1 MTSFNHY
8 AFGAV
13 ADWLHRT
20 VAGLAP
26 AEPGYRTIAVRP
38 RPGGGLTRAAAR
50 HRTPYGMAE
59 VAWERDGHTLNLSVT
74 APPGTSA
81 IVSLPS
87 PDLTETVA
95 GPGHHRFSCAYRP
108 AAEDPV
114 QVLAADRTDPDGGMP

>member
-50 HRTPYGMAE
+50 HRTPYGIAE
-59 VAWERDGHTLNLSVT
+59 VAWERTGPTLSLSVT
-74 APPGTSA
+74 TPPGTSA
-81 IVSLPS
+81 IISLPS
-87 PDLTETVA
+87 PEPTETVA
-95 GPGHHRFSCAYRP
+95 GPGRHRFSCPYRP
-108 AAEDPV
+108 VAEDPV
-114 QVLAADRTDPDGGMP
+114 QAAGATGR